1 MTRPY
6 LLPVMETVHLAW
18 QKVKGCKASFLGA
31 YSWLV
36 VIAFISGFSL
46 GFLEHSENS
55 ALQLASAL
63 LQTLISLVMILLGI
77 GILRLGVRRALDQ
90 PIQASMIF
98 YPLKNK
104 TLGLRITGLWFLYFL
119 ILLPFMLPIL
129 FAAGYEYTHAAE
141 DLSFD
146 SLFAGFII
154 GFCIVC
160 SLYLIVRTRLGWAFL
175 LDKELGPWQALKA
188 SFTVTRNNF
197 WRLLGLYALNTLL
210 VFISILPLGFGL
222 IWSLPYVLI
231 NYGTAYRKL
240 VEGQGWI

>member
-104 TLGLRITGLWFLYFL
+104 T
-119 ILLPFMLPIL
+119 LPIL